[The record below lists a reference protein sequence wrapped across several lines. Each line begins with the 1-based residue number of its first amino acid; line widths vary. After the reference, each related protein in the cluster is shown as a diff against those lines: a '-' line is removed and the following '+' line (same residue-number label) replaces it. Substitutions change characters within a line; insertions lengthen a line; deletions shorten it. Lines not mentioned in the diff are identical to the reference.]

1 VTEPIKLTILDV
13 ARLAGVSRSTVSR
26 VMNGKDDVRTEVRAR
41 VLQVIDETGYRPSAT
56 ARSLVSRRTG
66 VLGLVIPWRVSQ
78 LLEDPYFVRLIR
90 GVSRASNAA
99 GTTLSLFLFETE
111 EEEGELYRRVV
122 APRLVDG
129 LMLVALR
136 KDDPLLDEVANSGLP
151 IVSLGRVI
159 HRDDVSWVDVENFEG
174 SRRAVQHLVGL
185 GHTRIAAI
193 APPQQTI
200 AGIDRYDGFT
210 KGMREAGLDPELVE
224 FADWS
229 GDGGYAAMR
238 KLLHHQPTAVFVAS
252 DTMAI
257 GALHAIHDSG
267 LSVPDDVAVV
277 GFDDLPASERS
288 SPPLTTLRQPI
299 SRIGET
305 LIKILLDQIDTET
318 PEPVRKLIPTE
329 LIIRESSSSS
339 PTPETRIAAGVKE
352 AVGIQLPGFSGTA
365 SVTGSGAGQ
374 ASW

>member
-1 VTEPIKLTILDV
+1 MTEPAKLTILDV

-41 VLQVIDETGYRPSAT
+41 VLQVIDETGFRPSAT

-78 LLEDPYFVRLIR
+78 LLEDPYFAGLIR

-99 GTTLSLFLFETE
+99 GTTLSLLLFETE
-111 EEEGELYRRVV
+111 DEERELYRRVV

-136 KDDPLLDEVANSGLP
+136 TDDPLLDEVADSGLAV
-151 IVSLGRVI
+151 VSLGRVM
-159 HRDDVSWVDVENFEG
+159 HRDDVSWVDVENFDG

-185 GHTRIAAI
+185 GHTKIAAI
-193 APPQQTI
+193 APPQQMI
-200 AGIDRYDGFT
+200 AGIDRYEGFT
-210 KGMREAGLDPELVE
+210 EGMREAGLDPELVE

-238 KLLHHQPTAVFVAS
+238 KLLHRRPTAVFVAS

-257 GALHAIHDSG
+257 GALRAVNDSG
-267 LSVPDDVAVV
+267 LSVPDDLAVV
-277 GFDDLPASERS
+277 GFDGLPASETS

-299 SRIGET
+299 PQIGET

-318 PEPVRKLIPTE
+318 REPVRKLIPTE
-329 LIIRESSSSS
+329 LVIRESSGSSHTTE
-339 PTPETRIAAGVKE
+339 PVQRR
-352 AVGIQLPGFSGTA
+352 
-365 SVTGSGAGQ
+365 VTGSGPGCGNRAV
-374 ASW
+374 ASRFNGDHAQT